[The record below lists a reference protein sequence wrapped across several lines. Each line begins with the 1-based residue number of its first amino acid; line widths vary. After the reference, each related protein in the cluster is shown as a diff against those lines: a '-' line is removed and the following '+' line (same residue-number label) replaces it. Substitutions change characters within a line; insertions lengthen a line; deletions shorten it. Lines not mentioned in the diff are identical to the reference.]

1 MSSLIRP
8 LEDIASCEIPYWL
21 PPGGRDN
28 GVWADMWVL
37 VGDLEPDD
45 ASEALDLLA
54 KADVGGY
61 AAIRAGAEPTGQ
73 GPVCCCLWVDACN
86 TAAPRTMLMRFL
98 RDTAASWARR
108 LDTRCASSGVCR

>member
-1 MSSLIRP
+1 MEAGRSEATMSSLIRP

-37 VGDLEPDD
+37 IADLETDD
-45 ASEALDLLA
+45 ASEVLDLLA

-61 AAIRAGAEPTGQ
+61 AAIPGGRRARAKRPA
-73 GPVCCCLWVDACN
+73 CCCLWVDAMQYGR
-86 TAAPRTMLMRFL
+86 AEDVLMRFL
-98 RDTAASWARR
+98 REPR
-108 LDTRCASSGVCR
+108 G